1 MSAEKL
7 ETQVRQDQI
16 ADAALS
22 LIGRYGLGGL
32 SIARVARQIGLVP
45 SAIYRHFEGKDR
57 VIDAVLDRIE
67 TRLQANVAAVSAES
81 PDSLEQLRRLLMR
94 HIRLIRENQGI
105 PRVIFS
111 EELFAGHPERRRKVY
126 EIISGYL
133 GQVAEV
139 IRAGQKARRL
149 RNDSDPSVLAVMF
162 LGLVQPA
169 AILWHVSDGVFDVTK
184 QTERSWRVFSEAIG
198 AHGKPS

>member
-1 MSAEKL
+1 
-7 ETQVRQDQI
+7 
-16 ADAALS
+16 
-22 LIGRYGLGGL
+22 
-32 SIARVARQIGLVP
+32 
-45 SAIYRHFEGKDR
+45 
-57 VIDAVLDRIE
+57 
-67 TRLQANVAAVSAES
+67 
-81 PDSLEQLRRLLMR
+81 
-94 HIRLIRENQGI
+94 
-105 PRVIFS
+105 
-111 EELFAGHPERRRKVY
+111 VY